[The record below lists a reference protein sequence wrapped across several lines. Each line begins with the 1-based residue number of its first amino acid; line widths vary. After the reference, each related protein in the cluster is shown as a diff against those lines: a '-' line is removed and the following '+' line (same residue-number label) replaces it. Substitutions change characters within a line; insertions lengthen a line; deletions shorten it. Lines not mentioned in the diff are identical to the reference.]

1 MKHSLIRKYALI
13 GMWLPVCLLAS
24 PLLPAIAQEAWTV
37 DGKLLGKAKDGDFKK
52 SEDASGI
59 ACDRSSGFPR
69 LCLVADDET
78 QGAQIVILKDGEL
91 VAGDFIKLMN
101 AQHDGKPLE
110 LDAEGVAFD
119 GGSFYVVGSHGRARH
134 HNDPEEEAK
143 NNAKAQAT
151 RRIFRITLDTSSV
164 DMKNGK
170 LVSQP
175 AIKPSTDLIGIL
187 QRQPDLLS
195 SFDRELDENGLTIE
209 GVAVRDGRLYIGMRG
224 PLLGTDAAVLSVPLS
239 AVFENQQAPSKLHRL
254 ALETDTLGKPRGVRD
269 ITRYANGFLVL
280 AGPLNDPPDDREIQP
295 SDYSI
300 YEWDGDGVLERV
312 RHIPAFGKKIK
323 PEALLPLDG
332 DVQRGRI
339 LILFDGPKEG
349 APRPFEVTLK
359 KIAPLSPTPGS
370 K

>member
-1 MKHSLIRKYALI
+1 MKHSSIRKFALI
-13 GMWLPVCLLAS
+13 GMWIPLCLLAS
-24 PLLPAIAQEAWTV
+24 PPLPVSAQEVWKV
-37 DGKLLGKAKDGDFKK
+37 DEKLLGKAKDGGFKK

-78 QGAQIVILKDGEL
+78 QGAQIVILKDEKL
-91 VAGDFIKLMN
+91 VAGDFIRLTN

-110 LDAEGVAFD
+110 LDAEAVAFD

-134 HNDPEEEAK
+134 VDDPSEEAK
-143 NNAKAQAT
+143 NNAKAEAT
-151 RRIFRITLDTSSV
+151 RQIFRITLDTTSV

-175 AIKPSTDLIGIL
+175 AIKRSTDLIGIL
-187 QRQPDLLS
+187 QRQLDLSS
-195 SFDRELDENGLTIE
+195 SFDRELAENGLTIE
-209 GVAVRDGRLYIGMRG
+209 GVAVREGRMYIGMRG
-224 PLLGTDAAVLSVPLS
+224 PVLGTEAAVLSVPLS
-239 AVFENQQAPSKLHRL
+239 AIFEDQQASSKLHRL

-269 ITRYANGFLVL
+269 IIRYASGFLVL

-300 YEWDGDGVLERV
+300 YEWDGAGVLERV
-312 RHIPAFGKKIK
+312 RHIPAFGRKVK

-332 DVQRGRI
+332 DRQRGRV
-339 LILFDGPKEG
+339 LILFDGPEEG

-359 KIAPLSPTPGS
+359 KIAP
-370 K
+370 